1 MDEDS
6 RLGDSSGGFLA
17 WGNDELDRL
26 LAGGG
31 SGYSGA
37 GNRMY
42 YGASGSSSGAVGVGG
57 SAAVGKRKSAVQHE
71 QDPTVIPRTS
81 MFGFLARFAPFRG
94 KGLRYKPS
102 AANLQEHPQRG
113 TGLAVVHEDDADDA
127 ADDTN
132 MRRQR
137 STTNSSGDS
146 IGGSLRSRGDLWP
159 SEDDDDA
166 IPIGDDV
173 FLRGSDG
180 EGDGFLILRRRD
192 DDEGSEATIGPRRKG
207 PIDDAVLRREEE
219 EARIA
224 EEAEVEM
231 KREAAR
237 RLAVQRG
244 LSTDDLVSFCFLTH
258 RGDWGPAADLT
269 TEFFNRDEAHQP
281 LRNSLTRDPPLHSRI
296 LNSPR

>member
-1 MDEDS
+1 
-6 RLGDSSGGFLA
+6 
-17 WGNDELDRL
+17 
-26 LAGGG
+26 
-31 SGYSGA
+31 
-37 GNRMY
+37 MY
-42 YGASGSSSGAVGVGG
+42 YGASGSSSGTGGIGG

-113 TGLAVVHEDDADDA
+113 TGLAVVHEGENDDAI
-127 ADDTN
+127 DDTG
-132 MRRQR
+132 MSRQR

-192 DDEGSEATIGPRRKG
+192 DDEGSDATIGPRKG
-207 PIDDAVLRREEE
+207 PVEDEILRREEE

-244 LSTDDLVSFCFLTH
+244 LTMDDLVSL
-258 RGDWGPAADLT
+258 
-269 TEFFNRDEAHQP
+269 P
-281 LRNSLTRDPPLHSRI
+281 LIP
-296 LNSPR
+296 